1 MFKSSIPF
9 LPDFKSSNL
18 NSRSIKINKLL
29 TKQNDKLSKKIN
41 K

>member
-1 MFKSSIPF
+1 MFKSSIP

-18 NSRSIKINKLL
+18 NSRSIKIYKLL
-29 TKQNDKLSKKIN
+29 IKQNDKLSKKIN